1 MFSCQKHFS
10 KNKLVQN
17 DKKINNITDTKKSK
31 RASFSA
37 SKFFMLKLFRS
48 EEGAMTLEA
57 TLIVPIFLIV
67 LIMLAS
73 AGEIFMIH
81 QQIAHGVCE
90 AAKRAAVNEY
100 QIRQKRNTG
109 GNLTVLS
116 AKETFLTSV
125 NRRFLD
131 RSALIGGSAAAA
143 AACKLIL
150 TSNGEYIVAVKYHIR
165 KKLPFLSTYSVTFE
179 QKIRQKAMTGYV
191 PKGDELKEG
200 FVYITPH

>member
-90 AAKRAAVNEY
+90 AAKELRLM
-100 QIRQKRNTG
+100 NTRFG
-109 GNLTVLS
+109 R
-116 AKETFLTSV
+116 KE
-125 NRRFLD
+125 
-131 RSALIGGSAAAA
+131 
-143 AACKLIL
+143 IL
-150 TSNGEYIVAVKYHIR
+150 GEI
-165 KKLPFLSTYSVTFE
+165 
-179 QKIRQKAMTGYV
+179 
-191 PKGDELKEG
+191 
-200 FVYITPH
+200 

>member
-131 RSALIGGSAAAA
+131 RSALIGGSAVAAA
-143 AACKLIL
+143 
-150 TSNGEYIVAVKYHIR
+150 S
-165 KKLPFLSTYSVTFE
+165 
-179 QKIRQKAMTGYV
+179 
-191 PKGDELKEG
+191 
-200 FVYITPH
+200 

>member
-67 LIMLAS
+67 LIKLQKELRLMNTRFGRKEIL
-73 AGEIFMIH
+73 GEI
-81 QQIAHGVCE
+81 
-90 AAKRAAVNEY
+90 
-100 QIRQKRNTG
+100 
-109 GNLTVLS
+109 
-116 AKETFLTSV
+116 
-125 NRRFLD
+125 
-131 RSALIGGSAAAA
+131 
-143 AACKLIL
+143 
-150 TSNGEYIVAVKYHIR
+150 
-165 KKLPFLSTYSVTFE
+165 
-179 QKIRQKAMTGYV
+179 
-191 PKGDELKEG
+191 
-200 FVYITPH
+200 